1 MTGFLRYSLRR
12 DECLPLPLPTG
23 RAHRS
28 PRRPTRAPERGAF
41 AHWARNPGTEPRCG
55 PPALDE
61 ARQQFLELA
70 DDPAYWART
79 ASTLDTVGA
88 AATSCWPRTSTR
100 TEGRAFGIWHAG
112 DLLSRAAY
120 AAAGLAAA
128 LVVWRTAIPDWFE
141 PVPLALILLGPLIPD
156 FQAGMAKRR
165 YRKGLDGLIHEMA
178 QEQVQ
183 QSTYQ
188 PLGLDEPS
196 SSENSTNTVERDRR
210 RGHEPRARTDQ
221 AVGQSTPQ
229 IFSGQWWPR
238 SPFCSSAGTCVPCT
252 FTRARWGSSRLCS
265 ALGRASSP
273 SCTVRESTG

>member
-1 MTGFLRYSLRR
+1 MTSVYPSRYQLAELTAHLVALLERR
-12 DECLPLPLPTG
+12 
-23 RAHRS
+23 
-28 PRRPTRAPERGAF
+28 RGAF
-41 AHWARNPGTEPRCG
+41 AHWDAETEAALRAEAAR
-55 PPALDE
+55 ALDE

-79 ASTLDTVGA
+79 ASTLDTVA
-88 AATSCWPRTSTR
+88 LPRYFLLAKDQHEL
-100 TEGRAFGIWHAG
+100 EGRAFGIWRAG

-196 SSENSTNTVERDRR
+196 SSENSTNTVERDR
-210 RGHEPRARTDQ
+210 
-221 AVGQSTPQ
+221 
-229 IFSGQWWPR
+229 
-238 SPFCSSAGTCVPCT
+238 
-252 FTRARWGSSRLCS
+252 TRA
-265 ALGRASSP
+265 
-273 SCTVRESTG
+273 